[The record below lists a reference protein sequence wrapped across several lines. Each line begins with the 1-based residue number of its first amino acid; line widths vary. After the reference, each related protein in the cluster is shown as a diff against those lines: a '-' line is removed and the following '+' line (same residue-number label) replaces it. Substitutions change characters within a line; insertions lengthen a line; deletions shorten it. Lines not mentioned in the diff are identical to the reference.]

1 MGFYLLS
8 KIPDREYE
16 LVFENG
22 SEEWCTC
29 ERPADDAGFPLDQL
43 VLAAGPNDE
52 TLASSERRAT
62 LAVYCHDGGTEYRA
76 ECDVIQPSFSPEIQI
91 VLTDGTAKDKVEIE
105 VPQEGETYTFEIR
118 SNFKLVEILSECEW
132 ALCKLESVS
141 EDSERKEYVY
151 SAAVNVEKSQQPS
164 ERTSEIVLGNILT
177 IDGKEVTASVTLAF
191 MQEAANGIRYTTT
204 DGQKITISENGMNVV
219 SHVYEDGYGFIE
231 LGEILTEIPNGKFNG
246 CSTLKTIE
254 LPYSVTTIGNSAFA
268 DCSSLESIELP
279 ENLTTLGTSV
289 FYDCIALKSIEI
301 PAGVRSL
308 PSETFYN
315 CTALENALLPDGMT
329 EIGESAFRGSSSLK
343 SIEIP
348 DGIRSLPRCTFY
360 QCTALENVVLP
371 DGMTKIWESVFFD
384 CSSLKSIEI
393 PDGVVNLPYCTF
405 CHYIKTMYELNERYG
420 WTKFVVV
427 VPSIAIRE
435 GVLKS
440 FESMQEHFA
449 REYNGKRM
457 QYFVYNSKQLSKIDA
472 FASDAGM
479 HVIIINT
486 QAFNTSMNE
495 EKSKGAKADKA
506 ARIIFDRRDE
516 FGSRRPIDVLSQ
528 CHPIMIIDEPQSV
541 LGVDKGNKTRKG
553 LALFKPLFTLL
564 YSATHRK
571 DNIYNMMFRLDAIDA
586 YNQKLVKKIEVKGIK
601 QIGSTATNGY
611 VYLEEIII
619 SKGNP
624 QARINYDVKTATGTR
639 QTSRVV
645 GEGFNL
651 YEQSGELNEYRNNFI
666 VERIDG
672 LEGTVRLVNGLVL
685 HEGDAVGAVNEDYLR
700 RIQIRETIRTH
711 LERER
716 QLFGQK
722 IKVLSLFFIDH
733 VDSYRLYEGTES
745 KGKFAK
751 MFEEEYRNVLS
762 ELMPT
767 FGDEAYLRYLSDPRN
782 AAEKVHQGYF
792 SMDKKGKVVES
803 KGKEGENEERAFDLI
818 MKDKERL
825 LSLKE
830 PVRFIFSHSALKEG
844 WDNPNVFQICT
855 LKNSDNETKKRQEV
869 GRGMRLCVNQNGER
883 QDADVLGD
891 HVFDTNI
898 LTVIAS
904 ESYDDF
910 AKKLQTEMAEACG
923 DRPIIITPNLFEGK
937 PYNKADGTSGR
948 FDLAQARAI
957 YNALIRQDYV
967 DDEGA
972 LTAEYHEAK
981 RNGTLDFGKVNDLKD
996 GIIAALDTVF
1006 DPSSFKPDDGR
1017 KPKAAK
1023 FQKENFDK
1031 KEFQNLLETH

>member
-1 MGFYLLS
+1 MQIRYKHQRFQTEAARSIANAFTGQPKSDGQSDHTIDQGKNKGLFKL
-8 KIPDREYE
+8 
-16 LVFENG
+16 
-22 SEEWCTC
+22 
-29 ERPADDAGFPLDQL
+29 AGF
-43 VLAAGPNDE
+43 
-52 TLASSERRAT
+52 
-62 LAVYCHDGGTEYRA
+62 
-76 ECDVIQPSFSPEIQI
+76 
-91 VLTDGTAKDKVEIE
+91 
-105 VPQEGETYTFEIR
+105 
-118 SNFKLVEILSECEW
+118 
-132 ALCKLESVS
+132 
-141 EDSERKEYVY
+141 
-151 SAAVNVEKSQQPS
+151 
-164 ERTSEIVLGNILT
+164 GN
-177 IDGKEVTASVTLAF
+177 K
-191 MQEAANGIRYTTT
+191 
-204 DGQKITISENGMNVV
+204 
-219 SHVYEDGYGFIE
+219 
-231 LGEILTEIPNGKFNG
+231 
-246 CSTLKTIE
+246 
-254 LPYSVTTIGNSAFA
+254 
-268 DCSSLESIELP
+268 
-279 ENLTTLGTSV
+279 
-289 FYDCIALKSIEI
+289 
-301 PAGVRSL
+301 
-308 PSETFYN
+308 
-315 CTALENALLPDGMT
+315 
-329 EIGESAFRGSSSLK
+329 
-343 SIEIP
+343 
-348 DGIRSLPRCTFY
+348 
-360 QCTALENVVLP
+360 NVVLAREAVCENVRAVQTEQGLKP
-371 DGMTKIWESVFFD
+371 VDYLQDLQGVGMAFT
-384 CSSLKSIEI
+384 IEMET
-393 PDGVVNLPYCTF
+393 GTGKTYT
-405 CHYIKTMYELNERYG
+405 YIKTMYELNERYG

-449 REYNGKRM
+449 QEYNGKRM

-479 HVIIINT
+479 HVMIINT
-486 QAFNTSMNE
+486 QAFNSSFDE
-495 EKSKGAKADKA
+495 DSSKDKMVKGKVKKADKT
-506 ARIIFDRRDE
+506 ARIIFDKRDE
-516 FGSRRPIDVLSQ
+516 FNSRRPIDVLSQ

-553 LALFKPLFTLL
+553 LAQFKPLFTLL

-571 DNIYNMMFRLDAIDA
+571 GDIYNMMFRLDAIDA

-611 VYLEEIII
+611 VYLEEIIV

-624 QARINYDVKTATGTR
+624 QARISFDVKTATGTK
-639 QTSRVV
+639 QTSKVV
-645 GEGFNL
+645 GEQFDL
-651 YEQSGELNEYRNNFI
+651 YAQSGELNEYKNNFI

-672 LEGTVRLVNGLVL
+672 VEGTIRFVNGLVL

-733 VDSYRLYEGTES
+733 VDSYRLYEGPET

-767 FGDEAYLRYLSDPRN
+767 FSDEAYLRYLSDPRN

-792 SMDKKGKVVES
+792 SMDKKGKAVES
-803 KGKEGENEERAFDLI
+803 GNKEGENEERAFDLI

-883 QDADVLGD
+883 QDADVLGN

-937 PYNKADGTSGR
+937 AYTKADGTNGR
-948 FDLAQARAI
+948 FDLSLAREI
-957 YNALIRQDYV
+957 YDELVCQKYV
-967 DDEGA
+967 KKGE
-972 LTAEYHEAK
+972 LTAKYYEDK
-981 RNGTLDFGKVNDLKD
+981 RNGTLDFEELNNMKD
-996 GIIAALDTVF
+996 GIIAALDTIF
-1006 DPSSFKPDDGR
+1006 NPSSVKPEDAR
-1017 KPKAAK
+1017 KPKTAN
-1023 FQKENFDK
+1023 FQQENFDK
-1031 KEFQNLLETH
+1031 KEFQELWKRINQRTYYQVNFDTSDLVKKSIKALDDNLKVTEIRIVVEGGSLDNVRDKESLETGVAMTQGNTRTIHVTEAIGKGVTYDLIGKLVMATGLTRKTIVEILKGIKPATFHLFKFNPEEFIIKAGLIINDCKALAVIQCIKYEKLNDKFSTDIFTENMLRGKLGINAIESAKSLYDLVVLDSMGTEKNFAESLEHEDDVVVYTKLPNGFYINTPMGKYNPDWAVAFREGRVKHVYFVAESKGNDLQNSQLRGSEESKIECARRHFKAISDNGYIYDVAKDYKSLYDIVTK

>member
-1 MGFYLLS
+1 MQIRYKHQRFQTEAARSIANAFTGQPKSDGQSDHTIDQGKNKGLFKL
-8 KIPDREYE
+8 
-16 LVFENG
+16 
-22 SEEWCTC
+22 
-29 ERPADDAGFPLDQL
+29 AGF
-43 VLAAGPNDE
+43 
-52 TLASSERRAT
+52 
-62 LAVYCHDGGTEYRA
+62 
-76 ECDVIQPSFSPEIQI
+76 
-91 VLTDGTAKDKVEIE
+91 
-105 VPQEGETYTFEIR
+105 
-118 SNFKLVEILSECEW
+118 
-132 ALCKLESVS
+132 
-141 EDSERKEYVY
+141 
-151 SAAVNVEKSQQPS
+151 
-164 ERTSEIVLGNILT
+164 GN
-177 IDGKEVTASVTLAF
+177 K
-191 MQEAANGIRYTTT
+191 
-204 DGQKITISENGMNVV
+204 
-219 SHVYEDGYGFIE
+219 
-231 LGEILTEIPNGKFNG
+231 
-246 CSTLKTIE
+246 
-254 LPYSVTTIGNSAFA
+254 
-268 DCSSLESIELP
+268 
-279 ENLTTLGTSV
+279 
-289 FYDCIALKSIEI
+289 
-301 PAGVRSL
+301 
-308 PSETFYN
+308 
-315 CTALENALLPDGMT
+315 
-329 EIGESAFRGSSSLK
+329 
-343 SIEIP
+343 
-348 DGIRSLPRCTFY
+348 
-360 QCTALENVVLP
+360 NVVLAREAVCENVRAVQTEQGLKP
-371 DGMTKIWESVFFD
+371 VDYLQDLQGVGMAFT
-384 CSSLKSIEI
+384 IEMET
-393 PDGVVNLPYCTF
+393 GTGKTYT
-405 CHYIKTMYELNERYG
+405 YIKTMYELNERYG

-449 REYNGKRM
+449 QEYNGKRM
-457 QYFVYNSKQLSKIDA
+457 QYFIYNSKQLSKIDA

-479 HVIIINT
+479 HVMIINT
-486 QAFNTSMNE
+486 QAFNSSFDE
-495 EKSKGAKADKA
+495 DSSKDKMVKGKVKKADKT
-506 ARIIFDRRDE
+506 ARIIFDKRDE

-553 LALFKPLFTLL
+553 LAQFKPLFTLL

-571 DNIYNMMFRLDAIDA
+571 GDIYNMMFRLDAIDA

-624 QARINYDVKTATGTR
+624 QARISFDVKTATGTK
-639 QTSRVV
+639 QTSKVV
-645 GEGFNL
+645 GEQFDL
-651 YEQSGELNEYRNNFI
+651 YAQSGELNEYKKNFI

-672 LEGTVRLVNGLVL
+672 LEGTVRFVNGLVL

-733 VDSYRLYEGTES
+733 VDSYRLYDGPET

-751 MFEEEYRNVLS
+751 MFEEEYRNVVS

-767 FGDEAYLRYLSDPRN
+767 FGDEAYLRYLSDSRN
-782 AAEKVHQGYF
+782 SPEKVHQGYF
-792 SMDKKGKVVES
+792 SMDKKGKTVES
-803 KGKEGENEERAFDLI
+803 GNKEGENEERAFDLI

-937 PYNKADGTSGR
+937 PYTKADGTNGR
-948 FDLAQARAI
+948 FDLAQARDI
-957 YNALIRQDYV
+957 YDELVCQKYV
-967 DDEGA
+967 KKGE
-972 LTAEYHEAK
+972 LTAKYYEDK
-981 RNGTLDFGKVNDLKD
+981 RNGTLDFEELNDMKD

-1006 DPSSFKPDDGR
+1006 NPSSVKPEDAR
-1017 KPKAAK
+1017 KPKTAN
-1023 FQKENFDK
+1023 FQQENFDK
-1031 KEFQNLLETH
+1031 KEFQNLWKRINQRTYYQVNFDTSDLVKTSIKALDDNLKVTEIRIVVEGGSLDNVRDKESLEAGVAMTQGNSRTIHVTEAIGKGVTYDLIGKLVTTTGLTRKTIVEILKGIKPTTFHLFKLNPEEFIIKAGLIINDCKALAVIQCIKYEKLNDRFETDIFTENMLRGKLGINAIESTKSLYDLVVLDSMGIEKNFAEALERENDVVVYTKLPNGFYINTPMGKYNPDWAVAFKEGSVKHVYFVAESKGNDLQNSQLRGSEDSKIECARRHFKAISDNGYIYDVAKDYKTLYDLVTK

>member
-1 MGFYLLS
+1 MQIRYKHQRFQAEAARSIANAFTGQPKSDGQSDHIIDQGKDKKLFTL
-8 KIPDREYE
+8 
-16 LVFENG
+16 
-22 SEEWCTC
+22 
-29 ERPADDAGFPLDQL
+29 AGFGNKNI
-43 VLAAGPNDE
+43 VLAREAVCENVRAIQTEQGLKPVDYLQDLQGVGMAFTIEME
-52 TLASSERRAT
+52 T
-62 LAVYCHDGGTEYRA
+62 GT
-76 ECDVIQPSFSPEIQI
+76 
-91 VLTDGTAKDKVEIE
+91 GK
-105 VPQEGETYTFEIR
+105 TYT
-118 SNFKLVEILSECEW
+118 
-132 ALCKLESVS
+132 
-141 EDSERKEYVY
+141 
-151 SAAVNVEKSQQPS
+151 
-164 ERTSEIVLGNILT
+164 
-177 IDGKEVTASVTLAF
+177 
-191 MQEAANGIRYTTT
+191 
-204 DGQKITISENGMNVV
+204 
-219 SHVYEDGYGFIE
+219 
-231 LGEILTEIPNGKFNG
+231 
-246 CSTLKTIE
+246 
-254 LPYSVTTIGNSAFA
+254 
-268 DCSSLESIELP
+268 
-279 ENLTTLGTSV
+279 
-289 FYDCIALKSIEI
+289 
-301 PAGVRSL
+301 
-308 PSETFYN
+308 
-315 CTALENALLPDGMT
+315 
-329 EIGESAFRGSSSLK
+329 
-343 SIEIP
+343 
-348 DGIRSLPRCTFY
+348 
-360 QCTALENVVLP
+360 
-371 DGMTKIWESVFFD
+371 
-384 CSSLKSIEI
+384 
-393 PDGVVNLPYCTF
+393 
-405 CHYIKTMYELNERYG
+405 YIKTMYELNERYG
-420 WTKFVVV
+420 WTKFVVI

-435 GVLKS
+435 GVKKS

-449 REYNGKRM
+449 QEYNGKRM
-457 QYFVYNSKQLSKIDA
+457 QCFVYNSKQLSKIDA
-472 FASDAGM
+472 FAGDVGM
-479 HVIIINT
+479 HVMIINT
-486 QAFNTSMNE
+486 QAFNSSFDE
-495 EKSKGAKADKA
+495 ENSKDKVVKGKTKKADKT
-506 ARIIFDRRDE
+506 ARIIFDKRDE

-571 DNIYNMMFRLDAIDA
+571 GDIYNMMFRLDAIDA

-624 QARINYDVKTATGTR
+624 QARISFDVKTAAGTK
-639 QTSRVV
+639 QTSKVV
-645 GEGFNL
+645 GEQFDL
-651 YEQSGELNEYRNNFI
+651 YAQSGELNEYKNNFI

-672 LEGTVRLVNGLVL
+672 VEGSVRFVNGLVL

-733 VDSYRLYEGTES
+733 VDNYRLYEGPET

-782 AAEKVHQGYF
+782 AAEKIHQGYF
-792 SMDKKGKVVES
+792 SMDKKGKAVES
-803 KGKEGENEERAFDLI
+803 GNKEGENEERAFDLI

-825 LSLKE
+825 LSMKE

-910 AKKLQTEMAEACG
+910 AKKLQTEMAEACA

-937 PYNKADGTSGR
+937 PYTKADGTNGR
-948 FDLAQARAI
+948 FDLAQARDI
-957 YNALIRQDYV
+957 YDELVCQKYV
-967 DDEGA
+967 KKGE
-972 LTAEYHEAK
+972 LTAKYYEDK
-981 RNGTLDFGKVNDLKD
+981 RNGTLDFEELNNMKD

-1006 DPSSFKPDDGR
+1006 NPSSVKPEDAR
-1017 KPKAAK
+1017 KPKTAN
-1023 FQKENFDK
+1023 FQQENFDK
-1031 KEFQNLLETH
+1031 KEFQELWKRINQRTYYQVNFDTSDLVKKSIKALDDNLKVTEIRIVVEGGSLDNVRDKESLETGVAMTQGNTRTIHVTEAIGKGVTYDLIGKLVMATGLTRKTIVEILKGIKPATFHLFKFNPEEFIIKASLIINDCKALAVIQCIKYEKLNDKFSTDIFTENMLRGKLGINAIESTKSLYDLVVLDSMGTEKNFAESLEYEDDVVVYTKLPNGFYINTPMGKYNPDWAVAFREGSVKHVYFVAESKGNDLQGSQLRGSEESKIECARRHFKAISDNGYIYDVAKDYKSLYDIVTK

>member
-1 MGFYLLS
+1 
-8 KIPDREYE
+8 
-16 LVFENG
+16 
-22 SEEWCTC
+22 
-29 ERPADDAGFPLDQL
+29 
-43 VLAAGPNDE
+43 
-52 TLASSERRAT
+52 
-62 LAVYCHDGGTEYRA
+62 
-76 ECDVIQPSFSPEIQI
+76 
-91 VLTDGTAKDKVEIE
+91 
-105 VPQEGETYTFEIR
+105 
-118 SNFKLVEILSECEW
+118 
-132 ALCKLESVS
+132 
-141 EDSERKEYVY
+141 
-151 SAAVNVEKSQQPS
+151 
-164 ERTSEIVLGNILT
+164 
-177 IDGKEVTASVTLAF
+177 
-191 MQEAANGIRYTTT
+191 
-204 DGQKITISENGMNVV
+204 
-219 SHVYEDGYGFIE
+219 
-231 LGEILTEIPNGKFNG
+231 
-246 CSTLKTIE
+246 
-254 LPYSVTTIGNSAFA
+254 
-268 DCSSLESIELP
+268 
-279 ENLTTLGTSV
+279 
-289 FYDCIALKSIEI
+289 
-301 PAGVRSL
+301 
-308 PSETFYN
+308 
-315 CTALENALLPDGMT
+315 
-329 EIGESAFRGSSSLK
+329 
-343 SIEIP
+343 
-348 DGIRSLPRCTFY
+348 
-360 QCTALENVVLP
+360 
-371 DGMTKIWESVFFD
+371 
-384 CSSLKSIEI
+384 
-393 PDGVVNLPYCTF
+393 
-405 CHYIKTMYELNERYG
+405 
-420 WTKFVVV
+420 
-427 VPSIAIRE
+427 
-435 GVLKS
+435 
-440 FESMQEHFA
+440 MQEHFA
-449 REYNGKRM
+449 QEYNGKRM
-457 QYFVYNSKQLSKIDA
+457 QCFVYNSKQLSKIDA
-472 FASDAGM
+472 FASDVGM
-479 HVIIINT
+479 HVMIINT
-486 QAFNTSMNE
+486 QAFNSSFDE
-495 EKSKGAKADKA
+495 ENSKDKVVKGKTKKADKT
-506 ARIIFDRRDE
+506 ARIIFDKRDE

-571 DNIYNMMFRLDAIDA
+571 GDIYNMMFRLDAIDA

-624 QARINYDVKTATGTR
+624 QARISFDVKTATGTK
-639 QTSRVV
+639 QTSKVV
-645 GEGFNL
+645 GEQFDL
-651 YEQSGELNEYRNNFI
+651 YAQSGELNEYKNNFI

-672 LEGTVRLVNGLVL
+672 VEGSARFVNGLVL

-733 VDSYRLYEGTES
+733 VDNYRLYEGPET

-782 AAEKVHQGYF
+782 AAEKIHQGYF
-792 SMDKKGKVVES
+792 SMDKKGKAVES
-803 KGKEGENEERAFDLI
+803 GNKEGENEERAFDLI

-910 AKKLQTEMAEACG
+910 AKKLQTEMAEACA

-937 PYNKADGTSGR
+937 PYTKADGTNGR
-948 FDLAQARAI
+948 FDLAQARDI
-957 YNALIRQDYV
+957 Y
-967 DDEGA
+967 DELVCQKYIKKGE
-972 LTAEYHEAK
+972 LTAKYYEDK
-981 RNGTLDFGKVNDLKD
+981 RNGTLDFEELNNMKD

-1006 DPSSFKPDDGR
+1006 NPSSVKPEDAR
-1017 KPKAAK
+1017 KPKTAN
-1023 FQKENFDK
+1023 FQQENFDK
-1031 KEFQNLLETH
+1031 KEFQELWKRINQRTYYQVNFDTSDLVKKSIKALDDNLKVTEIRIVVEGGSLDNVRDKESLETGVAMTQGNTRTIHVTEAIGKGVTYDLIGKLVMATGLTRKTIVEILKGIKPATFHLFKFNPEEFIIKASLIINDCKALAVIQCIKYEKLNDKFSTDIFTENMLRGKLGINAIESTKSLYDLVVLDSMGTEKNIAESLEYEDDVVVYTKLPNGFYINTPMGKYNPDWAVAFREGSVKHVYFVAESKGNDLQNSQLRGSEESKIECARRHFKAISDNGYIYDVAKDYKSLYDIVTK

>member
-1 MGFYLLS
+1 MQIRYKHQRFQTEAARSIANAFTGQPKSDGQSDHTIDQGKNKGLFKL
-8 KIPDREYE
+8 
-16 LVFENG
+16 
-22 SEEWCTC
+22 
-29 ERPADDAGFPLDQL
+29 AGF
-43 VLAAGPNDE
+43 
-52 TLASSERRAT
+52 
-62 LAVYCHDGGTEYRA
+62 
-76 ECDVIQPSFSPEIQI
+76 
-91 VLTDGTAKDKVEIE
+91 
-105 VPQEGETYTFEIR
+105 
-118 SNFKLVEILSECEW
+118 
-132 ALCKLESVS
+132 
-141 EDSERKEYVY
+141 
-151 SAAVNVEKSQQPS
+151 
-164 ERTSEIVLGNILT
+164 GN
-177 IDGKEVTASVTLAF
+177 K
-191 MQEAANGIRYTTT
+191 
-204 DGQKITISENGMNVV
+204 
-219 SHVYEDGYGFIE
+219 
-231 LGEILTEIPNGKFNG
+231 
-246 CSTLKTIE
+246 
-254 LPYSVTTIGNSAFA
+254 
-268 DCSSLESIELP
+268 
-279 ENLTTLGTSV
+279 
-289 FYDCIALKSIEI
+289 
-301 PAGVRSL
+301 
-308 PSETFYN
+308 
-315 CTALENALLPDGMT
+315 
-329 EIGESAFRGSSSLK
+329 
-343 SIEIP
+343 
-348 DGIRSLPRCTFY
+348 
-360 QCTALENVVLP
+360 NVVLAREAVCENVRAVQTEQGLKP
-371 DGMTKIWESVFFD
+371 VDYLQDLQGVGMAFT
-384 CSSLKSIEI
+384 IEMET
-393 PDGVVNLPYCTF
+393 GTGKTYT
-405 CHYIKTMYELNERYG
+405 YIKTMYELNERYG

-449 REYNGKRM
+449 QEYNGKRM

-479 HVIIINT
+479 HVMIINT
-486 QAFNTSMNE
+486 QAFNSSFDE
-495 EKSKGAKADKA
+495 DSSKDKLVKGKVKKADKT
-506 ARIIFDRRDE
+506 ARIIFDKRDE

-553 LALFKPLFTLL
+553 LAQFKPLFTLL

-571 DNIYNMMFRLDAIDA
+571 GDIYNMMFRLDAIDA

-624 QARINYDVKTATGTR
+624 QARISFDVKTATGTK
-639 QTSRVV
+639 QTSKVV
-645 GEGFNL
+645 GEQFDL
-651 YEQSGELNEYRNNFI
+651 YAQSGELNEYKNNFI

-672 LEGTVRLVNGLVL
+672 VEGTIRFVNGLVL

-733 VDSYRLYEGTES
+733 VDSYRLYEGPET

-751 MFEEEYRNVLS
+751 MFEEEYKNVLS

-767 FGDEAYLRYLSDPRN
+767 FGDEAYLRYLSDPCN
-782 AAEKVHQGYF
+782 AAEKIHQGYF
-792 SMDKKGKVVES
+792 SMDKKGKAVES
-803 KGKEGENEERAFDLI
+803 GNKEGENEERAFDLI

-883 QDADVLGD
+883 QDADVLGE

-910 AKKLQTEMAEACG
+910 AKKLQTEMAEACA

-937 PYNKADGTSGR
+937 PYTKADGTNGH

-972 LTAEYHEAK
+972 LTAEYFEDK

-996 GIIAALDTVF
+996 GIIAALDTVI

-1031 KEFQNLLETH
+1031 KEFQNLWKRINQRTYYQVNFDTSDLVKKSIKALDDNLKVTEIRIVVEGGSLDNVRDKESLEAGVAMTHGNSRTIHVTEAIGKGVTYDLIGKLVTATGLTRKTIVEILKGIKPETFYKFKMNPEEFIIKAGLIINDCKALAVIQCIKYEKLNDQFTTDSKGNDLWKSPHRGSNESKIECARRHFKAISDNDYIYNIAKDYKSLYDIVTK

>member
-1 MGFYLLS
+1 MQIRYKHQRFQAEAARSIANAFTGQPKSDGQSDHIIDQGKDKKLFTL
-8 KIPDREYE
+8 
-16 LVFENG
+16 
-22 SEEWCTC
+22 
-29 ERPADDAGFPLDQL
+29 AGFGNKNI
-43 VLAAGPNDE
+43 VLAREAVCENVRAIQTEQGLKPVDYLQDLQGVGMAFTIEME
-52 TLASSERRAT
+52 T
-62 LAVYCHDGGTEYRA
+62 GT
-76 ECDVIQPSFSPEIQI
+76 
-91 VLTDGTAKDKVEIE
+91 GK
-105 VPQEGETYTFEIR
+105 TYT
-118 SNFKLVEILSECEW
+118 
-132 ALCKLESVS
+132 
-141 EDSERKEYVY
+141 
-151 SAAVNVEKSQQPS
+151 
-164 ERTSEIVLGNILT
+164 
-177 IDGKEVTASVTLAF
+177 
-191 MQEAANGIRYTTT
+191 
-204 DGQKITISENGMNVV
+204 
-219 SHVYEDGYGFIE
+219 
-231 LGEILTEIPNGKFNG
+231 
-246 CSTLKTIE
+246 
-254 LPYSVTTIGNSAFA
+254 
-268 DCSSLESIELP
+268 
-279 ENLTTLGTSV
+279 
-289 FYDCIALKSIEI
+289 
-301 PAGVRSL
+301 
-308 PSETFYN
+308 
-315 CTALENALLPDGMT
+315 
-329 EIGESAFRGSSSLK
+329 
-343 SIEIP
+343 
-348 DGIRSLPRCTFY
+348 
-360 QCTALENVVLP
+360 
-371 DGMTKIWESVFFD
+371 
-384 CSSLKSIEI
+384 
-393 PDGVVNLPYCTF
+393 
-405 CHYIKTMYELNERYG
+405 YIKTMYELNERYG
-420 WTKFVVV
+420 WTKFVVI

-435 GVLKS
+435 GVKKS

-449 REYNGKRM
+449 QEYNGKRM
-457 QYFVYNSKQLSKIDA
+457 QCFVYNSKQLSKIDA
-472 FASDAGM
+472 FAGDVGM
-479 HVIIINT
+479 HVMIINT
-486 QAFNTSMNE
+486 QAFNSSFDE
-495 EKSKGAKADKA
+495 ENSKDKVVKGKTKKADKT
-506 ARIIFDRRDE
+506 ARIIFDKRDE

-571 DNIYNMMFRLDAIDA
+571 GDIYNMMFRLDAIDA

-624 QARINYDVKTATGTR
+624 QARISFDVKTATGTK
-639 QTSRVV
+639 QTSKVV
-645 GEGFNL
+645 GEQFDL
-651 YEQSGELNEYRNNFI
+651 YAQSGELNEYKNNFI

-672 LEGTVRLVNGLVL
+672 VEGSVRFVNGLVL

-733 VDSYRLYEGTES
+733 VDNYRLYEGPET

-782 AAEKVHQGYF
+782 AAEKIHQGYF
-792 SMDKKGKVVES
+792 SMDKKGKAVES
-803 KGKEGENEERAFDLI
+803 GNKEGENEERAFDLI

-910 AKKLQTEMAEACG
+910 AKKLQTEMAEACA

-937 PYNKADGTSGR
+937 PYTKADGTNGR
-948 FDLAQARAI
+948 FDLAQARDI
-957 YNALIRQDYV
+957 YDELVCQKYV
-967 DDEGA
+967 KKGE
-972 LTAEYHEAK
+972 LTAKYYEDK
-981 RNGTLDFGKVNDLKD
+981 RNGTLDFEELNNMND

-1006 DPSSFKPDDGR
+1006 NPSSVKPEDAR
-1017 KPKAAK
+1017 KPKTAN
-1023 FQKENFDK
+1023 FQQENFDK
-1031 KEFQNLLETH
+1031 KEFQELWKRINQRTYYQVNFDTSDLVKKSIKALDDNLKVTEIRIVVEGGSLDNVRDKESLETGVAMTQGNTRTIHVTEAIGKGVTYDLIGKLVMATGLTRKTIVEILKGIKPATFHLFKFNPEEFIIKASLIINDCKALAVIQCIKYEKLNDKFSTDIFTENMLRGKLGINAIESTKSLYDLVVLDSMGTEKNFAESLEYEDDVVVYTKLPNGFYINTPMGKYNPDWAVAFREGSVKHVYFVAESKGNDLQNSQLRGSEESKIECARRHFKAISDNGYIYDVAKDYKSLYDIVTK

>member
-1 MGFYLLS
+1 MQIKYKHQRFQTEAARSIADAFIGQPKSNGLS
-8 KIPDREYE
+8 DHIIDQGKRK
-16 LVFENG
+16 NG
-22 SEEWCTC
+22 QQTMEGEGYTL
-29 ERPADDAGFPLDQL
+29 AGF
-43 VLAAGPNDE
+43 
-52 TLASSERRAT
+52 
-62 LAVYCHDGGTEYRA
+62 
-76 ECDVIQPSFSPEIQI
+76 
-91 VLTDGTAKDKVEIE
+91 
-105 VPQEGETYTFEIR
+105 
-118 SNFKLVEILSECEW
+118 
-132 ALCKLESVS
+132 
-141 EDSERKEYVY
+141 
-151 SAAVNVEKSQQPS
+151 
-164 ERTSEIVLGNILT
+164 GN
-177 IDGKEVTASVTLAF
+177 K
-191 MQEAANGIRYTTT
+191 
-204 DGQKITISENGMNVV
+204 
-219 SHVYEDGYGFIE
+219 
-231 LGEILTEIPNGKFNG
+231 
-246 CSTLKTIE
+246 
-254 LPYSVTTIGNSAFA
+254 
-268 DCSSLESIELP
+268 
-279 ENLTTLGTSV
+279 
-289 FYDCIALKSIEI
+289 
-301 PAGVRSL
+301 
-308 PSETFYN
+308 
-315 CTALENALLPDGMT
+315 
-329 EIGESAFRGSSSLK
+329 
-343 SIEIP
+343 
-348 DGIRSLPRCTFY
+348 
-360 QCTALENVVLP
+360 NVVLTRDAICENVRAVQIEQGLKP
-371 DGMTKIWESVFFD
+371 VDYLQELQGVGMAFT
-384 CSSLKSIEI
+384 IEMET
-393 PDGVVNLPYCTF
+393 GTGKTYT
-405 CHYIKTMYELNERYG
+405 YIKTMYELNERYG

-449 REYNGKRM
+449 QEYNGKRM
-457 QYFVYNSKQLSKIDA
+457 QYFIYNSKQLSKIDA

-479 HVIIINT
+479 HVMIINT
-486 QAFNTSMNE
+486 QAFNSSFDE
-495 EKSKGAKADKA
+495 DSSKDKMVKGKVKKAAKV
-506 ARIIFDRRDE
+506 ARIIFDKRDE

-564 YSATHRK
+564 YSATHRQG
-571 DNIYNMMFRLDAIDA
+571 DIYNMMFRLDAIDA

-624 QARINYDVKTATGTR
+624 QARISYDVKTATGTR
-639 QTSRVV
+639 QTSKVV
-645 GEGFNL
+645 GEQFDL
-651 YEQSGELNEYRNNFI
+651 YAQSGELNEYKNNFI

-672 LEGTVRLVNGLVL
+672 VEGTVRFVNGLVL

-733 VDSYRLYEGTES
+733 VDSYRLYEGSET

-751 MFEEEYRNVLS
+751 MFEEEYVNVLA
-762 ELMPT
+762 ELKPT
-767 FGDEAYLRYLSDPRN
+767 FTDEAYLRYLSDPRN
-782 AAEKVHQGYF
+782 AADKVHQGYF
-792 SMDKKGKVVES
+792 SMDKKGKMVES
-803 KGKEGENEERAFDLI
+803 KNKEGENEERAFDLI

-910 AKKLQTEMAEACG
+910 AKKIQTEMAEACS
-923 DRPIIITPNLFEGK
+923 DRPIVITPNLFEYK
-937 PYNKADGTSGR
+937 AYTKADGTSGR

-957 YNALIRQDYV
+957 YNTLIRQDYV

-972 LTAEYHEAK
+972 LTVKYHEAK
-981 RNGTLDFGKVNDLKD
+981 RNGMLDFAQVNDLKD

-1006 DPSSFKPDDGR
+1006 NPSSVKPEDAR
-1017 KPKAAK
+1017 KPKVAK
-1023 FQKENFDK
+1023 FQQENFDK
-1031 KEFQNLLETH
+1031 KEFQNLWKRINQRTYYQVNFDTSDLVKKSIKALDDNLKVTEIRIVVEGGSLESVRDKESLEAGVAMTQGKTRTIHVTEAVGRGVTYDLIGKLVTATGLTRKTIVEILKGIQPTTFQLFKLNPEEFIIKAGLIINDCKALAVIQCIKYEKLNDKFSTDIFTENMLRGKLGFNAIESTKSLYDLVVLDSMGTEKNFAESLEREDDVVVYTKLPNSFYINTPMGKYNPDWAVAFREGSVKHVYFVAESKGNDLQGSQLRGSEESKIECARRHFKAISDNGYIYDVAKDYKSLYDIVTK

>member
-1 MGFYLLS
+1 MQIKYKHQRFQTEAARSIADAFIGQPKSNGLS
-8 KIPDREYE
+8 DHIIDQGKHRDGQQTMEGEGYT
-16 LVFENG
+16 L
-22 SEEWCTC
+22 
-29 ERPADDAGFPLDQL
+29 AGF
-43 VLAAGPNDE
+43 
-52 TLASSERRAT
+52 
-62 LAVYCHDGGTEYRA
+62 
-76 ECDVIQPSFSPEIQI
+76 
-91 VLTDGTAKDKVEIE
+91 
-105 VPQEGETYTFEIR
+105 
-118 SNFKLVEILSECEW
+118 
-132 ALCKLESVS
+132 
-141 EDSERKEYVY
+141 
-151 SAAVNVEKSQQPS
+151 
-164 ERTSEIVLGNILT
+164 GN
-177 IDGKEVTASVTLAF
+177 K
-191 MQEAANGIRYTTT
+191 
-204 DGQKITISENGMNVV
+204 
-219 SHVYEDGYGFIE
+219 
-231 LGEILTEIPNGKFNG
+231 
-246 CSTLKTIE
+246 
-254 LPYSVTTIGNSAFA
+254 
-268 DCSSLESIELP
+268 
-279 ENLTTLGTSV
+279 
-289 FYDCIALKSIEI
+289 
-301 PAGVRSL
+301 
-308 PSETFYN
+308 
-315 CTALENALLPDGMT
+315 
-329 EIGESAFRGSSSLK
+329 
-343 SIEIP
+343 
-348 DGIRSLPRCTFY
+348 
-360 QCTALENVVLP
+360 NVVLTRDAICENVRAVQIEQGLKP
-371 DGMTKIWESVFFD
+371 VDSLQELQGVGMAFT
-384 CSSLKSIEI
+384 IEMET
-393 PDGVVNLPYCTF
+393 GTGKTYT
-405 CHYIKTMYELNERYG
+405 YIKTMYELNERYG

-449 REYNGKRM
+449 QEYNGKRM
-457 QYFVYNSKQLSKIDA
+457 QYFIYDSKQLSKIDA

-486 QAFNTSMNE
+486 QAFNSSFDE
-495 EKSKGAKADKA
+495 DSSKDKMVKGKVKKAAKV
-506 ARIIFDRRDE
+506 ARIIFDKRDE

-564 YSATHRK
+564 YSATHRQG
-571 DNIYNMMFRLDAIDA
+571 DIYNMMFRLDAIDA

-624 QARINYDVKTATGTR
+624 QARISYDVKTATGTR
-639 QTSRVV
+639 QTSKVV
-645 GEGFNL
+645 GEQFDL
-651 YEQSGELNEYRNNFI
+651 YAQSGELNEYKNNFI

-672 LEGTVRLVNGLVL
+672 EEGTVRFVNGLVL

-733 VDSYRLYEGTES
+733 VDSYRLYEGSET

-751 MFEEEYRNVLS
+751 MFEEEYVNVLA
-762 ELMPT
+762 ELKPT
-767 FGDEAYLRYLSDPRN
+767 FTDEAYLRYLSDPRN
-782 AAEKVHQGYF
+782 AADKVHQGYF
-792 SMDKKGKVVES
+792 SMDKKGKMVES
-803 KGKEGENEERAFDLI
+803 KNKEGENEERAFDLI

-910 AKKLQTEMAEACG
+910 AKKIQTEMAEACC
-923 DRPIIITPNLFEGK
+923 DRPIVITPNLFEYK
-937 PYNKADGTSGR
+937 AYTKADGTSGR

-957 YNALIRQDYV
+957 YNTLIRQDYV

-972 LTAEYHEAK
+972 LTVKYHEAK
-981 RNGTLDFGKVNDLKD
+981 RNGMLDFAQVNDLKD

-1006 DPSSFKPDDGR
+1006 NPSSVKPEDAR
-1017 KPKAAK
+1017 KPKVAK
-1023 FQKENFDK
+1023 FQQENFDK
-1031 KEFQNLLETH
+1031 KEFQNLWKRINQRTYYQVNFDTSDLVKKSIKALDDNLKVTEIRIVVEGGSLESVRDKESLEAGVAMTQGKTRTIHVTEAVGRGVTYDLIGKLVTATGLTRKTIVEILKGIQPTTFQLFKLNPEEFIIKAGLIINDCKALAVIQCIKYEKLNDKFSTDIFTENMLRGKLGFNAIESTKSLYDLVVLDSMGTEKNFAESLEHEDDVVVYTKLPNGFYINTPMGKYNPDWAVAFREGSVKHVYFVAESKGNDLQGSQLRGSEESKIECARRHFKAISDNGYIYDVAKDYKSLYDIVTK

>member
-1 MGFYLLS
+1 MQIRYKHQRFQAEAARSIANAFTGQPKSDGQSDHIIDQGKDKKLFTL
-8 KIPDREYE
+8 
-16 LVFENG
+16 
-22 SEEWCTC
+22 
-29 ERPADDAGFPLDQL
+29 AGFGNKNI
-43 VLAAGPNDE
+43 VLAREAVCENVRAIQTEQGLKPVDYLQDLQGVGMAFTIEME
-52 TLASSERRAT
+52 T
-62 LAVYCHDGGTEYRA
+62 GT
-76 ECDVIQPSFSPEIQI
+76 
-91 VLTDGTAKDKVEIE
+91 GK
-105 VPQEGETYTFEIR
+105 TYT
-118 SNFKLVEILSECEW
+118 
-132 ALCKLESVS
+132 
-141 EDSERKEYVY
+141 
-151 SAAVNVEKSQQPS
+151 
-164 ERTSEIVLGNILT
+164 
-177 IDGKEVTASVTLAF
+177 
-191 MQEAANGIRYTTT
+191 
-204 DGQKITISENGMNVV
+204 
-219 SHVYEDGYGFIE
+219 
-231 LGEILTEIPNGKFNG
+231 
-246 CSTLKTIE
+246 
-254 LPYSVTTIGNSAFA
+254 
-268 DCSSLESIELP
+268 
-279 ENLTTLGTSV
+279 
-289 FYDCIALKSIEI
+289 
-301 PAGVRSL
+301 
-308 PSETFYN
+308 
-315 CTALENALLPDGMT
+315 
-329 EIGESAFRGSSSLK
+329 
-343 SIEIP
+343 
-348 DGIRSLPRCTFY
+348 
-360 QCTALENVVLP
+360 
-371 DGMTKIWESVFFD
+371 
-384 CSSLKSIEI
+384 
-393 PDGVVNLPYCTF
+393 
-405 CHYIKTMYELNERYG
+405 YIKTMYELNERYG
-420 WTKFVVV
+420 WTKFVVI

-435 GVLKS
+435 GVKKS

-449 REYNGKRM
+449 QEYNGKRM
-457 QYFVYNSKQLSKIDA
+457 QCFVYNSKQLSKIDA
-472 FASDAGM
+472 FAGDVGM
-479 HVIIINT
+479 HVMIINT
-486 QAFNTSMNE
+486 QAFNSSFDE
-495 EKSKGAKADKA
+495 ENSKDKVVKGKTKKADKT
-506 ARIIFDRRDE
+506 ARIIFDKRDE

-571 DNIYNMMFRLDAIDA
+571 GDIYNMMFRLDAIDA

-624 QARINYDVKTATGTR
+624 QARISFDVKTAAGTK
-639 QTSRVV
+639 QTSKVV
-645 GEGFNL
+645 GEQFDL
-651 YEQSGELNEYRNNFI
+651 YAQSGELNEYKNNFI

-672 LEGTVRLVNGLVL
+672 VEGSVRFVNGLVL

-733 VDSYRLYEGTES
+733 VDNYRLYEGPET

-782 AAEKVHQGYF
+782 AAEKIHQGYF
-792 SMDKKGKVVES
+792 SMDKKGKAVES
-803 KGKEGENEERAFDLI
+803 GNKEGENEERAFDLI

-825 LSLKE
+825 LSMKE

-910 AKKLQTEMAEACG
+910 AKKLQTEMAEACA

-937 PYNKADGTSGR
+937 PYTKADGTNGR
-948 FDLAQARAI
+948 FDLAQARDI
-957 YNALIRQDYV
+957 YDELVCQKYV
-967 DDEGA
+967 KKGE
-972 LTAEYHEAK
+972 LTAKYYEDK
-981 RNGTLDFGKVNDLKD
+981 RNGTLDFEELNNMKD

-1006 DPSSFKPDDGR
+1006 NPSSVKPEDAR
-1017 KPKAAK
+1017 KPKTAN
-1023 FQKENFDK
+1023 FQQENFDK
-1031 KEFQNLLETH
+1031 KEFQELWKRINQRTYYQVNFDTSDLVKKSIKALDDNLKVTEIRIVVEGGSLDNVRDKESLETGVAMTQGNTRTIHVTEAIGKGVTYDLIGKLVMATGLTRKTIVEILKGIKPATFHLFKFNPEEFIIKASLIINDCKALAVIQCIKYEKLNDKFSTDIFTENMLRGKLGINAIESTKSLYDLVVLDSMGTEKNFAESLEYEDDVVVYTKLPNGFYINTPMGKYNPDWAVTFREGSVKHVYFVAESKGNDLQGSQLRGSEESKIECARRHFKAISDNGYIYDVAKDYKSLYDIVTK